1 MADTWTLITGGNRGL
16 GLECVRQR
24 LAGGARVLATCR
36 RPDQA
41 EALHALAR
49 AHPDRLRVL
58 PLDVAGASSRDA
70 LVRALPAVMGEGG
83 DARIGLLVNNA
94 GVLHGG
100 ERFGALEAGVLED
113 SLATNVVGPWM
124 LTQALAPLLADGGR
138 VANLSSQLGSIAR
151 TRRFGTPSYAISKAA
166 LNMATVQ
173 LAHALAPRG
182 IVVVALHPGWVRT
195 AMGGE
200 QASESPEA
208 SVAGLL
214 RVIAGLQAADS
225 GCFLDWTG
233 VTLPW

>member
-1 MADTWTLITGGNRGL
+1 MPDTWTLVTGGNRGL

-24 LAGGARVLATCR
+24 LASGARVLATCR
-36 RPDQA
+36 QPDQA
-41 EALHALAR
+41 SALLALAR
-49 AHPDRLRVL
+49 THPGRLRVL
-58 PLDVAGASSRDA
+58 PLDVAEPSSRDA
-70 LVRALPAVMGEGG
+70 LARALPAAMGE

-100 ERFGALEAGVLED
+100 ERFGALEASVLEN

-124 LTQALAPLLADGGR
+124 LTQALAPLLAERAR

-151 TRRFGTPSYAISKAA
+151 TSRFGTPSYAISKAA

-182 IVVVALHPGWVRT
+182 IVMVALHPGWVRT

-208 SVAGLL
+208 SVSGLL
-214 RVIAGLQAADS
+214 GVIAGLQAADS
-225 GCFLDWTG
+225 GRFLDWTG
-233 VTLPW
+233 AALPW